1 MWQSAHLKEFI
12 PRDSFHA
19 PIKYFHVPAH
29 LAAFR
34 FSVARRSRKRSGC
47 GIEFSGSHDLH
58 DLAAPSKPMP
68 AALIRF
74 TMAASTL
81 TADGLII
88 YLLS

>member
-47 GIEFSGSHDLH
+47 GIESSGSHDLH

-68 AALIRF
+68 AVLIRF